1 MTRKNKPKDW
11 SLESKA
17 WFLNDSTPGR
27 VPATTAI
34 LEALRPQG
42 SASSQHAALMRARRD
57 RPEIVE
63 AIIAVRGHNNPD
75 NHRYTVAAR
84 ILPGVNAWLKEHGYK
99 PVLRKALAGRIAHT

>member
-63 AIIAVRGHNNPD
+63 AIIAVRGHNNPGQSPLHSSGKD
-75 NHRYTVAAR
+75 SA
-84 ILPGVNAWLKEHGYK
+84 GVNAWLKEHGYK